1 MEYSNKEFN
10 SYKDLLDNEK
20 DWKSKLY
27 SNYKNKID
35 AQRELAAFALNFIK
49 DNEKKI
55 FSHDSLFFELASF
68 FAAKA
73 IKTFRAIQCLIES
86 GYGED
91 AAVLLR
97 CQLELLIDFLYMAK
111 ENQNERAKKYIYYCY
126 ILEEKLLREL
136 SHSNLFYEVYEKIP
150 EERKIELKEKYE
162 EHKKL
167 YPNKRWWSNK
177 SIEEMS
183 NDVGLND
190 YYTLYRFWSDYV
202 HTSVE
207 CSRSYIEIDDNII
220 KYKIGISDN
229 LIMQDIVSSGNFLLR
244 ILNQLNDIF
253 QLGQDDVIQEAI
265 NRLCEAFRNQQLN
278 KNHV

>member
-55 FSHDSLFFELASF
+55 FSHDSPFFELASF

-73 IKTFRAIQCLIES
+73 IKTFRAIQCLIEN

-91 AAVLLR
+91 AAVIIR
-97 CQLELLIDFLYMAK
+97 CQFELVVNFLFISK
-111 ENQNERAKKYIYYCY
+111 EQRDKRAKKYINYCR
-126 ILEEKLLREL
+126 ILEKEFLNEI
-136 SHSNLFYEVYEKIP
+136 SHSNLFGEIVQEMPKERKEKI
-150 EERKIELKEKYE
+150 ERAYE
-162 EHKKL
+162 EHEKS
-167 YPNKRWWSNK
+167 YRNKRKWSGK
-177 SIEEMS
+177 SIKDMA
-183 NDVGLND
+183 NNIGLGG
-190 YYTLYRFWSDYV
+190 YYTLYKLWSNYV
-202 HTSVE
+202 HTNVE
-207 CSRSYIEIDDNII
+207 CSKDYIEEDDNII

-229 LIMQDIVSSGNFLLR
+229 LIRQHIVANGNFLLR
-244 ILNQLNDIF
+244 ILVQLNDIF
-253 QLGQDDVIQEAI
+253 HLDQVDIITEAE
-265 NRLCEAFRNQQLN
+265 NKFVKAFP
-278 KNHV
+278 KNYKIYV